1 VKSTLTLPAHA
12 PAITRSSAER
22 GAWRSFLAGMGALA
36 VAFGLA
42 IYSGVA
48 AEAGALWTSG
58 AAGLGALALAGWTAV
73 TTVPALARRT
83 PLRWLAYQV
92 DYRVTKQGV
101 IYLAGIFAVS
111 LAALNTGNNLLFL
124 IVGCM
129 LAVILLS
136 GILSRITLTGVEV
149 SLELPEHVFA
159 QRPAPALLELR
170 NLKQTM
176 PSFSLL
182 VVGAKSS
189 HKKKPAST
197 GALLSAA
204 PENVAPDISD
214 STGSGAVLRQPVYFP
229 YLSRRQSLRQ
239 QVELTFPRR
248 GVYRQKSLALRTR
261 FPFGFLEKTRTVP
274 STAEMVVYPPIEPT
288 DQFYEILPL
297 ISGEIETFVKGR
309 GHDLYAIR
317 DHMSGDSA
325 RFVDWKA
332 TARSGALKIREFARE
347 DERRVL
353 LVLDSFLAPVTQHGS
368 RSVFASLSTASQKF
382 NRAVDLCA
390 CLAWHFHE
398 LNSAIGFRSGSAE
411 IAVAPSGE
419 NVYDVLHALARIEAR
434 SPDSGVP
441 ATDDALALL
450 YPPLQDGP
458 RVTSGDDFLRQVA
471 ADPSIFKIVFT
482 SQPRGS
488 IPTSLWSS
496 SYLIFIDSL

>member
-1 VKSTLTLPAHA
+1 MKHTLTLPSHA
-12 PAITRSSAER
+12 PATPRASSER

-48 AEAGALWTSG
+48 AEAGSLWTS
-58 AAGLGALALAGWTAV
+58 AASGLGALALAGWTAV

-92 DYRVTKQGV
+92 DYRVTRQGV
-101 IYLAGIFAVS
+101 IYLFGVFAVA
-111 LAALNTGNNLLFL
+111 LVALNTGNNLLFL
-124 IVGCM
+124 VVGCM

-159 QRPAPALLELR
+159 QRPSPALLELR

-182 VVGAKSS
+182 VVGAQNSRP
-189 HKKKPAST
+189 KKTVSV
-197 GALLSAA
+197 GALLTA
-204 PENVAPDISD
+204 PERIAPDISGN
-214 STGSGAVLRQPVYFP
+214 SGSGAVLRQPVYFP
-229 YLSRRQSLRQ
+229 YLSRKQTQRQN
-239 QVELTFPRR
+239 VELTFPRR
-248 GVYRQKSLALRTR
+248 GVYRQKTLSLRTR

-274 STAEMVVYPPIEPT
+274 STAEMVVYPPIEAT

-297 ISGEIETFVKGR
+297 ISGELESFVKGR

-317 DHMSGDSA
+317 DHISGDSA

-332 TARSGALKIREFARE
+332 TARSSSLKVREFARE

-353 LVLDSFLAPVTQHGS
+353 LVLDSFLAPITPQGA
-368 RSVFASLSTASQKF
+368 RSVFATLSTASQKF
-382 NRAVDLCA
+382 NRAVDMCA

-411 IAVAPSGE
+411 ISVAPSSE

-434 SPDSGVP
+434 SPDAGVP
-441 ATDDALALL
+441 
-450 YPPLQDGP
+450 
-458 RVTSGDDFLRQVA
+458 
-471 ADPSIFKIVFT
+471 
-482 SQPRGS
+482 
-488 IPTSLWSS
+488 
-496 SYLIFIDSL
+496 